1 MSARPHVDDEFR
13 ALIPPL
19 TAEELSG
26 LEADLRRDGCLD
38 AMRVW
43 RDEQG
48 DILLDGHNRLEICA
62 RHELAYRVEPVP
74 NIANRDAA
82 MVWIINNQFHRRNLT
97 SYQRAE
103 LALKLEP
110 LIAEKAKERQQGA
123 GARGIEGGRGRKK
136 TLPQKSA
143 EGFSSRETRT
153 QVAQA
158 AGVSHDTIH
167 KAKVIKE
174 QASEPVKR
182 DLRQGKTSINKA
194 YQQVRQ
200 SSPPAAKK
208 PPTKPRGPI
217 PPALD
222 NAVNP
227 RKKRIV
233 ALLPELDRLSEQLSA
248 ATSKT
253 FYEAPYTEIQS
264 LAASIRDVVSRLLAA
279 RN

>member
-1 MSARPHVDDEFR
+1 MSTRPHVDDEFR
-13 ALIPPL
+13 VLIPPL
-19 TAEELSG
+19 TAEELGG
-26 LEADLRRDGCLD
+26 LEVDLRRDGCLD
-38 AMRVW
+38 ALRVW

-48 DILLDGHNRLEICA
+48 DVLLDGHNRLEICE
-62 RHELAYRVEPVP
+62 RHDLAYRVEPVP
-74 NIANRDAA
+74 NIGNRDAA

-110 LIAEKAKERQQGA
+110 LLAEKAKARQRKG
-123 GARGIEGGRGRKK
+123 GRKK
-136 TLPQKSA
+136 VLQNSVEP
-143 EGFSSRETRT
+143 RT
-153 QVAQA
+153 AQQQVAQA

-167 KAKVIKE
+167 KVKVIKE
-174 QASEPVKR
+174 QAPEQVKQ

-194 YQQVRQ
+194 YQQVRK
-200 SSPPAAKK
+200 SPPPVTKK
-208 PPTKPRGPI
+208 PPAKPRGPI

-222 NAVNP
+222 NAVDP

-233 ALLPELDRLSEQLSA
+233 ALLPELDRLSAQLSA